1 VRRYVPYRFPAL
13 ASVSR
18 AATSSTHAAH
28 GREIEPAFDLDLD
41 DDVLPDIHGDA
52 QEASARGYEEGFG
65 RGEIEG
71 HNTGFARGHEEG
83 LRQGVEE
90 AKRAA
95 QAEFAGVAHTADG
108 LVAALKQLQG
118 EFASAL
124 HTELID
130 LVEKVARQVIRC
142 ELTTQPE
149 QLLALVDEA
158 VATLPP
164 VTDAIEIYLQP
175 EACERIAA
183 LAPERAKAW
192 NLIADARLEL
202 GECRIKAGGREIDAG
217 CKQRLDA
224 CMEQVREQLLPELN
238 AQCSH
243 DVAAQTQEAA

>member
-1 VRRYVPYRFPAL
+1 MKRYVPYRFPAL
-13 ASVSR
+13 SSVSN
-18 AATSSTHAAH
+18 AAARGAH
-28 GREIEPAFDLDLD
+28 GHAIDPALDMDMDLG
-41 DDVLPDIHGDA
+41 DVLPEVQADA
-52 QEASARGYEEGFG
+52 QEATARGYEEGFG

-83 LRQGVEE
+83 LRQGAEE
-90 AKRAA
+90 AQRAA
-95 QAEFAGVAHTADG
+95 QAEFEGVAHTADG
-108 LVAALKQLQG
+108 LVSALKQLQG

-142 ELTTQPE
+142 ELTTQPA
-149 QLLALVDEA
+149 QLLALIDEA

-164 VTDAIEIYLQP
+164 VTDAIEIYLPP
-175 EACERIAA
+175 ETCERIAA
-183 LAPERAKAW
+183 LAPERAKVW

-217 CKQRLDA
+217 CKQRLDT

-238 AQCSH
+238 AQRSQE
-243 DVAAQTQEAA
+243 ANAPAQEAA